1 MQHKSSDI
9 NDIFQGQN
17 IYPLENLSKSNRW
30 VIIADRINWTD
41 IETEY
46 NRRLKNQKYGAG
58 NKPARLV
65 IGAIIIKHL
74 TCLSDAETIATIQEN
89 PYMQYLVGL
98 KYFSDKPIFSPELL
112 VSIRKRIDDDFFNVI
127 ILSLQNTP
135 KVESK
140 DNLEDKDNDG
150 HDGSGSTDSSAKEKS
165 ELAISVDADGQKHSE
180 IMKIDA
186 TCTDAE
192 VRYPTDVYLLKDAS
206 REIERLTNK
215 FCEKNSIKKPH
226 TYRSHTR
233 SAFVMF
239 LKRKHNGKKLINAT
253 KERILHLLSRDI
265 QCFIATIGSM
275 RTNALKH
282 LTKTDFRNLWTL
294 MKVYQQQKEMF
305 DNNIHTCMNRIISI
319 FQPHTQLGLNSYES
333 SPLFLFQKKFLSDS
347 NIKR

>member
-30 VIIADRINWTD
+30 VIIADKINWTD

-46 NRRLKNQKYGAG
+46 NRQLKNQKYGTD

-89 PYMQYLVGL
+89 PYMQYLVVL

-127 ILSLQNTP
+127 TLSLQKTP
-135 KVESK
+135 KGESK
-140 DNLEDKDNDG
+140 DKPEGKDKDG
-150 HDGSGSTDSSAKEKS
+150 HDGSDPTYSSAKEKS
-165 ELAISVDADGQKHSE
+165 KPTTYVDADGQKHSG

-192 VRYPTDVYLLKDAS
+192 
-206 REIERLTNK
+206 
-215 FCEKNSIKKPH
+215 
-226 TYRSHTR
+226 
-233 SAFVMF
+233 
-239 LKRKHNGKKLINAT
+239 
-253 KERILHLLSRDI
+253 
-265 QCFIATIGSM
+265 
-275 RTNALKH
+275 
-282 LTKTDFRNLWTL
+282 
-294 MKVYQQQKEMF
+294 
-305 DNNIHTCMNRIISI
+305 
-319 FQPHTQLGLNSYES
+319 
-333 SPLFLFQKKFLSDS
+333 
-347 NIKR
+347 